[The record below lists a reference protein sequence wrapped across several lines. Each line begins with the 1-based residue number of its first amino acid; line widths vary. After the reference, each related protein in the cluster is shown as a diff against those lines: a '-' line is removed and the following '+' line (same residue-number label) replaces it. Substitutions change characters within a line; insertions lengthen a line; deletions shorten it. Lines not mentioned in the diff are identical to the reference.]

1 MDLRS
6 CAQATSRAAT
16 RVCSHVGDRWYGHRL
31 VGDAV
36 QRLARDPAE
45 NGKIVKAAARR
56 LGADAV
62 GICAVDAAWLAERP
76 ARGALGPDGEGLGW
90 AVVLGFAMD
99 IGRIRQGDDE
109 ASAESRI
116 GYMRMAVTAAA
127 VAEFLAE
134 LGHATMPLG
143 NQRVASVPLAIRA
156 GLGMRGRNGL
166 LLHPDHGPCLRLA
179 KVLTDLPL
187 ASDAAGSTELAD
199 VCTACDACA
208 VGCPAGA
215 IATGKDAHGASS
227 ACPDYWRQGHRG
239 CARCIAACPA
249 SG

>member
-6 CAQATSRAAT
+6 YAQATSRAAAK
-16 RVCSHVGDRWYGHRL
+16 VCSHVGDRWYG
-31 VGDAV
+31 
-36 QRLARDPAE
+36 QRLAGDPGKRLAGDPAE
-45 NGKIVKAAARR
+45 NVKTVKAASRR
-56 LGADAV
+56 LGADVV

-76 ARGALGPDGEGLGW
+76 ARGELGPDAEDLGW

-99 IGRIRQGDDE
+99 IGRIRQSDEE

-127 VAEFLAE
+127 VAEFLTE
-134 LGHATMPLG
+134 MGHAAMPLG

-156 GLGMRGRNGL
+156 GLGARGRNGL

-187 ASDAAGSTELAD
+187 ASDAAGSTELAA
-199 VCTACDACA
+199 VCLSCDACV

-215 IATGKDAHGASS
+215 IAAGRDTQGASS